1 MVEDKLDSLFPI
13 QKELI
18 DENNLPE
25 VIKIINETL
34 YSYEEVPIQLVKRL
48 YDLIATIKETT
59 IQLALYQV
67 IIDYSRT
74 HGIIPYIAK
83 GLLQKYLIER
93 DDFTKFHS
101 TYASGKGILFFED
114 FLTSEEKGLVY
125 YKLGVHAYY
134 LCLFEESIKLGE
146 KALDASIT
154 DARMQANTIYL
165 LCNSYYQL
173 GDYEQTVEYLVQY
186 RAFSLP
192 EVNDNV
198 NLTEAML
205 HSANGNYQLAI
216 SMLQKNLQQ
225 CGDYTLLH
233 VVNHLITLYLQTENL
248 SAIEEIIQKD
258 EKLLSI
264 PKDTPFKKAR
274 LAHYFRLKGDYFI
287 HIEKIEDGMKYYLE
301 AATGYAKVDLIEKE
315 SECFRL
321 IRGTEAICKLRG
333 QNSTFL
339 KDSYTHNLISP
350 LTNYTSSYDNT
361 NQHQQNLNSD
371 SNHCIYLG
379 HETYLHTLELYI
391 QDEKSTRNLSN
402 REYELLNLLIKHEG
416 HIIHKSQIIS
426 SIWNDTADEGSV
438 SVLMTRLRKKLGKAA
453 KTIQGR
459 KQGGYIF
466 KRIEVPNE
474 TI

>member
-1 MVEDKLDSLFPI
+1 MVEQKYDTIFSNSDELVKNDIPKL
-13 QKELI
+13 
-18 DENNLPE
+18 
-25 VIKIINETL
+25 IKIVRKTL
-34 YSYEEVPIQLVKRL
+34 QSPEEEITDLIKNL
-48 YDLIATIKETT
+48 YNSIATIKEPS
-59 IQLALYQV
+59 IKFALYQV
-67 IIDYSRT
+67 VTDFSRA

-134 LCLFEESIKLGE
+134 LCLFEESIKLGQ
-146 KALDASIT
+146 KALDATIT
-154 DARMQANTIYL
+154 EARIQANTIYL
-165 LCNSYYQL
+165 VCNSYYQL
-173 GDYEQTVEYLVQY
+173 GDYEQAAEYLAQY

-192 EVNDNV
+192 EVKDNV

-205 HSANGNYQLAI
+205 HSANGNYQIAI

-233 VVNHLITLYLQTENL
+233 VVNRLITLYSQTENL
-248 SAIEEIIQKD
+248 SAIEELIQKE

-264 PKDTPFKKAR
+264 PYDTPFEKAR
-274 LAHYFRLKGDYFI
+274 LALYSRLKGDYYI
-287 HIEKIEDGMKYYLE
+287 HTEKIEDGMKYYLE

-339 KDSYTHNLISP
+339 KDSYTLNLISP
-350 LTNYTSSYDNT
+350 LTNYTSTYDNS
-361 NQHQQNLNSD
+361 NQHQHQHHLKGD
-371 SNHCIYLG
+371 SKDLIYLG
-379 HETYLHTLELYI
+379 HNTYLHLHELYI
-391 QDEKSTRNLSN
+391 QDEHSTRNLSN
-402 REYELLNLLIKHEG
+402 RECELLNLLLENEG
-416 HIIHKSQIIS
+416 KIIQKTQIIS
-426 SIWNDTADEGSV
+426 SIWNDAADEGSV
-438 SVLMTRLRKKLGKAA
+438 SVLMTRLRKKLGKAS

-466 KRIEVPNE
+466 KKLS
-474 TI
+474 